1 LYRKKTCAIIG
12 ILCVCLLS
20 VVAIQPLLI
29 PQSEKLPN
37 PKFIISSW
45 SFPDEYGQ
53 GIDALGV
60 YENST
65 GSWLAING
73 GFVPTVDYNDEASF
87 EWNASLGIK
96 IRVYCWVNSSLSG
109 FGSVEEGKNYLK
121 HTVIVTQ
128 INGTIVFS
136 QENFTYFNAGAID
149 EMYEYDYDVV
159 LNFLPEMGEIYRVS
173 IILDIYW

>member
-1 LYRKKTCAIIG
+1 LYKKTVAIIG

-20 VVAIQPLLI
+20 VVAIQPLLT

-65 GSWLAING
+65 GSWLAVG
-73 GFVPTVDYNDEASF
+73 GFVPNVAYNEEGSF

-96 IRVYCWVNSSLSG
+96 IRVYCWVNSSLCG
-109 FGSVEEGKNYLK
+109 FGTVEEGKNYLK
-121 HTVIVTQ
+121 HTVTVTQ
-128 INGTIVFS
+128 SNGTVVFN
-136 QENFTYFNAGAID
+136 QENLTYFAGGAID
-149 EMYEYDYDVV
+149 EMYEYDYDVI
-159 LNFLPEMGEIYRVS
+159 LDFLPSMGEIYRVS